1 MNNLKLYGLLVGLI
15 IIIMAL
21 CDALT
26 FKAVSIGG
34 YNFAA
39 SGLIYSFSF
48 FLLSIATEVYGYK
61 LAGRIIWVQMICNI
75 IFVLTMNLFVLLP
88 SPEGSTMHSLYFGL
102 YHNVWRVLIGSCIS
116 IPISYFLNSLIISK
130 LKIYM
135 YGKIFM
141 LRFMVSNILGSAV
154 LVSISY
160 PINFYNQF
168 TSSQIATIAFD
179 TWVYKLIMATIFL
192 PICIYLTKII
202 KKIEKMDCFDYDI
215 SYNPAGVF
223 ASGASGKNQYAR

>member
-26 FKAVSIGG
+26 FKAVSIAG
-34 YNFAA
+34 YDFAA

-48 FLLSIATEVYGYK
+48 FLLSITTEVYGYK

-75 IFVLTMNLFVLLP
+75 IFVLTINLFVLLP
-88 SPEGSTMHSLYFGL
+88 SPESSTTAILYRDL

-116 IPISYFLNSLIISK
+116 IPISYFINSLIISK

-141 LRFMVSNILGSAV
+141 LRFMISNILGSAI

-160 PINFYNQF
+160 PINFYDQF
-168 TSSQIATIAFD
+168 TIAKIETIAFD
-179 TWVYKLIMATIFL
+179 TWVYKIIMATLLFPL
-192 PICIYLTKII
+192 CAYLTKSI
-202 KKIEKMDCFDYDI
+202 KKIEQIDYFDYGI
-215 SYNPAGVF
+215 SYNPANVF
-223 ASGASGKNQYAR
+223 TPETTGKNIYAK

>member
-26 FKAVSIGG
+26 FKAVKIDG

-48 FLLSIATEVYGYK
+48 FLLSITTEVYGYK
-61 LAGRIIWVQMICNI
+61 LAGRIIWIQMICNI
-75 IFVLTMNLFVLLP
+75 IFVLTVNLFVLLP
-88 SPEGSTMHSLYFGL
+88 SPANTTIHTLYYEL
-102 YHNVWRVLIGSCIS
+102 YHNIWRVLIGSCIS
-116 IPISYFLNSLIISK
+116 IPISYFINSLIVSK

-135 YGKIFM
+135 YGKVFM
-141 LRFMVSNILGSAV
+141 LRFMLSNILGSAI

-168 TSSQIATIAFD
+168 TSSQIVTIAFN
-179 TWVYKLIMATIFL
+179 TWVYKLIIATIFL
-192 PICIYLTKII
+192 PICSYLTKVI
-202 KKIEKMDCFDYDI
+202 KKIEKIDCYDYGI
-215 SYNPAGVF
+215 SYNPTTVF
-223 ASGASGKNQYAR
+223 GSGTSGKNQYAR